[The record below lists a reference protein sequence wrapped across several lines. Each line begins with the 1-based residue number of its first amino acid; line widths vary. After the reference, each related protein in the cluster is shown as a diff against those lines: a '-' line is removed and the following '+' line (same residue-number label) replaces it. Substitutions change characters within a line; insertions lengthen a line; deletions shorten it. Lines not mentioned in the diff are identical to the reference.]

1 MLLEKLLNIIEE
13 NFPAA
18 SAVNDDKVGLQVQ
31 SGRTEIEKILVALE
45 LNDEVLKEARK
56 MKCDCIITFHPLIYN
71 SLERINNDNRVGRL
85 CTKLIQNSITLIT
98 IHTNFD
104 SFPKGTSYIF
114 AEKLNLDIIDFLE
127 PNKFLGN
134 RGMGVVAKPRGEMY
148 SDEIIERVY
157 EICNSPVKYSY
168 YNSKKKISK
177 IAIVGG
183 SGFSFIQYAINKK
196 VDVFITADI
205 TYHKFHEID
214 KKILLIDPGHYEMEQ
229 FVPEAI
235 ANFLKM
241 SIGKNDNISISI
253 SKVLTNPIKYYPDT
267 DKYITLQKNNLLYN
281 NSMVKN

>member
-18 SAVNDDKVGLQVQ
+18 SAVNDDKIGLQVQ
-31 SGRTEIEKILVALE
+31 SGRTEIKKILVALE

-71 SLERINNDNRVGRL
+71 PLERINNDNRIGRL
-85 CTKLIQNSITLIT
+85 CTNLIKNSISLIT

-104 SFPKGTSYIF
+104 SFPKGTSYIL
-114 AEKLNLDIIDFLE
+114 AEKLNL
-127 PNKFLGN
+127 
-134 RGMGVVAKPRGEMY
+134 
-148 SDEIIERVY
+148 EIIEFLLPDTYLENRGIGVIAKPKIKIYTDELIKRVY
-157 EICNSPVKYSY
+157 KICNSPIRYSHF
-168 YNSKKKISK
+168 NPKKQINK

-183 SGFSFIQYAINKK
+183 SGFSFLQYAINKK
-196 VDVFITADI
+196 VDAFITADI

-214 KKILLIDPGHYEMEQ
+214 KKMLLIDPGHYEMEQ

-235 ANFLKM
+235 AKFLKM
-241 SIGKNDNISISI
+241 SLTKNDNLKISISNI
-253 SKVLTNPIKYYPDT
+253 LTNPVKYYPET
-267 DKYITLQKNNLLYN
+267 EKYLTLQKNNLLHN